1 VTTPSTQALPPPST
15 PAAPPSPTPAAA
27 PHPRTTEPG
36 RLARIFLP
44 NRAVDRPTMLALV
57 GLWAAAAFVVWLA
70 SPWESLP
77 GPGEV
82 WRALG
87 QLWWKG
93 GMGPELF
100 TTLKLIAHAL
110 VLTIAISMALS
121 YLTVI
126 AFFRPLVAAVSKL
139 RFLGLTGLVFP
150 LTLLTG
156 GGYGLKVVL
165 LTFGMTTFFVTA
177 MAQVVME
184 IPRIQF
190 DHLRVLGASEGRII
204 WEAVV
209 RGTFDRALD
218 ITRQNLAMGWA
229 MITMVE
235 GISRAEGGIGAL
247 ILNQNKHF
255 HLAEVYAILIAIL
268 VLGLLLDYL
277 MGLAV
282 RLLCPYVSF
291 DRMTR

>member
-1 VTTPSTQALPPPST
+1 VTAS
-15 PAAPPSPTPAAA
+15 AAPTPTVPAGQGRPQRASA
-27 PHPRTTEPG
+27 EPG

-44 NRAVDRPTMLALV
+44 NRVVDRPTMLALV
-57 GLWAAAAFVVWLA
+57 ALWGAAAFIVWLA

-77 GPGEV
+77 GPREV
-82 WRALG
+82 WSAFG
-87 QLWWKG
+87 ELWWKG

-100 TTLKLIAHAL
+100 TTLKLITHAL
-110 VLTIAISMALS
+110 VLTIAISMVLS

-126 AFFRPLVAAVSKL
+126 AFFRPLVAAISKL

-156 GGYGLKVVL
+156 GGYALKVVL
-165 LTFGMTTFFVTA
+165 LTFGMSTFFVTA

-184 IPRIQF
+184 IPREQF
-190 DHLRVLGASEGRII
+190 DHLRVLGAGEGRII

-209 RGTFDRALD
+209 LGTLDKAFD

-255 HLAEVYAILIAIL
+255 HLAEVYAILFAIL
-268 VLGLLLDYL
+268 GLGLVLDYL
-277 MGLAV
+277 MGLCV
-282 RLLCPYVSF
+282 RILCPYVSF
-291 DRMTR
+291 DRMAR

>member
-1 VTTPSTQALPPPST
+1 MSAPAADVTPP
-15 PAAPPSPTPAAA
+15 APPSQPPPAAA
-27 PHPRTTEPG
+27 AAARSGEPG

-57 GLWAAAAFVVWLA
+57 ALWVVAAFVVWLA
-70 SPWESLP
+70 SPWQSLP

-87 QLWWKG
+87 ELWWKG
-93 GMGPELF
+93 GMGPEMF
-100 TTLKLIAHAL
+100 TTLKLITHAL
-110 VLTIAISMALS
+110 LLTITISMALS

-126 AFFRPLVAAVSKL
+126 AFFRPLVEAICKL

-156 GGYGLKVVL
+156 GGYALKVVL

-177 MAQVVME
+177 MAQTVME
-184 IPRIQF
+184 IPREQF
-190 DHLRVLGASEGRII
+190 DYLRVIGASEGRII
-204 WEAVV
+204 WEVVV
-209 RGTFDRALD
+209 RGTLDKAFDV
-218 ITRQNLAMGWA
+218 TRQNLAMGWA

-268 VLGLLLDYL
+268 GLGLLLDYL
-277 MGLAV
+277 MGVAV

-291 DRMTR
+291 DRMVR

>member
-1 VTTPSTQALPPPST
+1 
-15 PAAPPSPTPAAA
+15 
-27 PHPRTTEPG
+27 
-36 RLARIFLP
+36 
-44 NRAVDRPTMLALV
+44 MLGLV
-57 GLWAAAAFVVWLA
+57 VLWTAAAFLVWLA
-70 SPWESLP
+70 SPWDSLP
-77 GPGEV
+77 GPREV
-82 WRALG
+82 WGALG
-87 QLWWKG
+87 QLWWKH

-100 TTLKLIAHAL
+100 TTLKLITHAL

-126 AFFRPLVAAVSKL
+126 AFFRPLVASISKL

-156 GGYGLKVVL
+156 GGYTLKVVL
-165 LTFGMTTFFVTA
+165 LTFGMSTFFVTA

-184 IPRIQF
+184 IPREQF
-190 DHLRVLGASEGRII
+190 DHLRVLGAGEGRIL
-204 WEAVV
+204 WEVVV
-209 RGTFDRALD
+209 RGTLDRALD

-268 VLGLLLDYL
+268 MLGLLLDYAIGVL
-277 MGLAV
+277 V
-282 RLLCPYVSF
+282 RILCPYISF
-291 DRMTR
+291 DRMSR